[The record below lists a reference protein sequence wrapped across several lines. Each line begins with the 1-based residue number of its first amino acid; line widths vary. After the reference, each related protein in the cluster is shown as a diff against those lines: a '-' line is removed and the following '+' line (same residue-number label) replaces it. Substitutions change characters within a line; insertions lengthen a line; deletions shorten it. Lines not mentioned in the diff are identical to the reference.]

1 MILFWFILNYLWI
14 FITLVLLIWVW
25 IWIFNQVFSQIEKDV
40 KWKFLLWGALLVWI
54 LFLYD
59 FSFDFLWIDREYFYL
74 REVFNFPSVSLFITF
89 WIAVLIL
96 ITLIFKNIKN
106 KSLLSEVGVA
116 LLAFVVLSLFWWWFW
131 FTVLVL
137 YYLLAAFTEE
147 IFKFT
152 VSNNQSE
159 NIQSKKISFLLFLS
173 VLIWLSFSISE
184 NIFSF
189 FNQIVSWNLTVWFI
203 LGRGVIASLIHCV
216 STWLIALVLINLKKW
231 WLFLR
236 YFIALLLWSFVH
248 IVYNLAV
255 VNNITWLVFLLV
267 ILCLVCL
274 SYLFFNMDEIYNK

>member
-59 FSFDFLWIDREYFYL
+59 FSFDFLWIDREHFYL

-137 YYLLAAFTEE
+137 YYILAAFTEE

-159 NIQSKKISFLLFLS
+159 NVQSKKISFLLFLS

-248 IVYNLAV
+248 IVYNLAI